1 MAEPMAEN
9 TSRALFSK
17 EPESEQTPMV
27 TSMTDID
34 DNDLDNG
41 NKTAEMAFD
50 MVNLNDSRT

>member
-1 MAEPMAEN
+1 MAEN

-27 TSMTDID
+27 TSMTDLD